1 MPSYL
6 LQKSEVFD
14 TMGVTV
20 PHYRESQLEVKI
32 TILLFYILNMD
43 IKERQALDSFEKM
56 PLDMHAVVVLVQS
69 SF

>member
-1 MPSYL
+1 MPWVY
-6 LQKSEVFD
+6 
-14 TMGVTV
+14 
-20 PHYRESQLEVKI
+20 PHYQESHLEVKI